1 MIETE
6 LKITLDSEGEARLRR
21 HPALAHLRLAPR
33 RTQILRSVYYDTPE
47 HALAAQGIALRLRQV
62 GRRWVQTVK
71 RRGESAHGLF
81 ANLEV
86 ECAAPGGR
94 LVLDGPD
101 PEGVFG
107 AIDAAAGTAV
117 LSPVFETRVRR
128 TTERLR
134 APEGG
139 EVELAIDAG
148 EIRAGE
154 AVTPIREAELE
165 LVEGAVGELYGIA
178 RTLFPRA
185 PVRFSLEN
193 KSARG
198 YRLARG
204 EAEPPVRPR
213 NARVPDYAA
222 SATVESV
229 ARDIFRDCLAQI
241 AQNMVVIAESDDPE
255 GPHQI
260 RVGLRRLRTAFAIFG
275 PSLGK
280 AALAPLAR
288 EAQRLG
294 QVVGPLRDIDVLAG
308 EIVAEA
314 VESGLDAAAREAL
327 LGCLAARGAEVR
339 RGVRRTL
346 AGPEAAGFLFDLGR
360 LIEGRGWLAPSDY
373 SQTERLAA
381 PVGGL
386 AGDLLDARLRRVRRR
401 GRGIRKLDTEA
412 LHVLRKD
419 LKKLRYAADTF
430 APIYPDAKVAT
441 YVKELKSLQD
451 SFGHLNDA
459 AMAAE
464 ALTGPEAPG
473 RDDGDVQRGV
483 GWVLGTL
490 TVRAGQ
496 QRPDLFARWDRL
508 RAARPF
514 WS

>member
-107 AIDAAAGTAV
+107 AIDAAAGTAA

-178 RTLFPRA
+178 
-185 PVRFSLEN
+185 
-193 KSARG
+193 
-198 YRLARG
+198 
-204 EAEPPVRPR
+204 
-213 NARVPDYAA
+213 AA
-222 SATVESV
+222 QELLV
-229 ARDIFRDCLAQI
+229 
-241 AQNMVVIAESDDPE
+241 DP
-255 GPHQI
+255 
-260 RVGLRRLRTAFAIFG
+260 
-275 PSLGK
+275 
-280 AALAPLAR
+280 
-288 EAQRLG
+288 
-294 QVVGPLRDIDVLAG
+294 
-308 EIVAEA
+308 
-314 VESGLDAAAREAL
+314 ESGLHWR
-327 LGCLAARGAEVR
+327 
-339 RGVRRTL
+339 
-346 AGPEAAGFLFDLGR
+346 PEPGIGR
-360 LIEGRGWLAPSDY
+360 A
-373 SQTERLAA
+373 
-381 PVGGL
+381 
-386 AGDLLDARLRRVRRR
+386 
-401 GRGIRKLDTEA
+401 
-412 LHVLRKD
+412 
-419 LKKLRYAADTF
+419 
-430 APIYPDAKVAT
+430 
-441 YVKELKSLQD
+441 
-451 SFGHLNDA
+451 
-459 AMAAE
+459 
-464 ALTGPEAPG
+464 
-473 RDDGDVQRGV
+473 
-483 GWVLGTL
+483 
-490 TVRAGQ
+490 
-496 QRPDLFARWDRL
+496 
-508 RAARPF
+508 
-514 WS
+514 